1 MGGTDTGEHT
11 RRRPSR
17 FVFFSGTDTIA
28 WVAAAALRATA
39 DGSRGVCPGNFRLS
53 PGGGSYRGAI
63 VFKRQT
69 PSRTLGLAGFFCGV
83 WPAVAGATP
92 LTTVRVAAGLNDPLF
107 VTYAPDDFVRIFIV
121 ERSGRIKI
129 LKDGVLL
136 SSAFLDLAPNLTAGG
151 EQGLLGLAF
160 HPDYQTNGAFF
171 VNYTDT
177 SGRTVVARYG
187 VSADPDVAD
196 TTEEIL
202 LRIAQPFENHNGGW
216 IGFGPDG
223 YLYIATGD
231 GGDANDP
238 GNRAQ
243 DTQSQ
248 LLGKMLR
255 IDVDG
260 NDFPGDTLRNYAIP
274 PDNPFVG
281 QVEDDEI
288 WAYGLRNPWRC
299 SFDRQTGDLYIGD
312 VGQDAREEIDFQPAE
327 SLGGENYGWRCM
339 EGTAC
344 TGLSGCT
351 CNDASLTLPVHDYV
365 HRPPTCNS
373 VTGGYVYRGSAIP
386 GLAGTYFFAEFCK
399 AQIWSFRMS
408 GGSVVDF
415 QERTSELAPMVDAIQ
430 LPSSFGEDAFG
441 ELYICDFADGEVYKI
456 VSNIPIPTVSECGAI
471 GMFVLLFCAAV
482 TVMARRA
489 RCGDLL

>member
-1 MGGTDTGEHT
+1 M
-11 RRRPSR
+11 
-17 FVFFSGTDTIA
+17 F
-28 WVAAAALRATA
+28 
-39 DGSRGVCPGNFRLS
+39 N
-53 PGGGSYRGAI
+53 
-63 VFKRQT
+63 RQT
-69 PSRTLGLAGFFCGV
+69 PSLVIGLAGFFCGL
-83 WPAVAGATP
+83 WPAVACATP
-92 LTTVRVAAGLNDPLF
+92 LATVRVAAGLNDPLF
-107 VTYAPDDFVRIFIV
+107 VTHAPGDFDRIFIV

-129 LKDGVLL
+129 LKNGVVLL
-136 SSAFLDLAPNLTAGG
+136 SAFLDLAPDLTSGG

-196 TTEEIL
+196 ATEEIL

-223 YLYIATGD
+223 YLYVAMGD
-231 GGDANDP
+231 GGDRNDP

-243 DTQSQ
+243 DTQNQ
-248 LLGKMLR
+248 LLGKILR

-260 NDFPGDTLRNYAIP
+260 DDFPGDALRNYAIP

-312 VGQDAREEIDFQPAE
+312 VGQDAREEINFQPAS

-339 EGTAC
+339 EGMSC

-365 HRPPTCNS
+365 HGPPSCNS
-373 VTGGYVYRGSAIP
+373 VTGGYVYRGSAIA

-399 AQIWSFRMS
+399 GQIWSFRMS

-415 QERTSELAPMVDAIQ
+415 QERTSELAPIVGAIE

-441 ELYICDFADGEVYKI
+441 ELYICDLADGEVYKI
-456 VSNIPIPTVSECGAI
+456 VSSIPVPTVSECGAI
-471 GMFVLLFCAAV
+471 GLFVLLFCAAA
-482 TVMARRA
+482 TVMARHPR
-489 RCGDLL
+489 RPDPS